1 MTVVIPYLL
10 LALTGASPSAR
21 PPAFRLFGLVLIFFG
36 AMIYAWSAWT
46 FTFVGKGTPA
56 PFDPPR
62 ELVVKGPFRYVRNPI
77 YVFIIIVLVGEA
89 ILLQNSA
96 LVIYTALAILFLH
109 LWVVFYE
116 EPTLRKRFGKSY
128 EVYCASVS
136 RWFPRLP
143 RLRAKPMR
151 RLQ

>member
-1 MTVVIPYLL
+1 L
-10 LALTGASPSAR
+10 LAAAGASPSAR
-21 PPAFRLFGLVLIFFG
+21 LPAFRLFGLVLIFFG

-46 FTFVGKGTPA
+46 FTFIGKGTPA
-56 PFDPPR
+56 PFDPPK

-77 YVFIIIVLVGEA
+77 YVFVIIVLVGEA

-96 LVIYTALAILFLH
+96 AIIYAALAIFFLH

-116 EPTLRKRFGKSY
+116 EPTLRERFEKPY
-128 EVYCASVS
+128 EAYCAAVP

-143 RLRAKPMR
+143 RLRAKTMR